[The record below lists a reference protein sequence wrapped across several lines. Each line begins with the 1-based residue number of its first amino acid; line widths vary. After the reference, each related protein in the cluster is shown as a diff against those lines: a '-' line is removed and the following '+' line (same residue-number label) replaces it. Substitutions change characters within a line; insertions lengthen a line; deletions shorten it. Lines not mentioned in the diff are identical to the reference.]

1 MTPNLRIA
9 FDIGGTLAKVVFFAP
24 QSVVDSLC
32 TKFSGAVLLHDHFKL
47 TDRKISLS
55 DLGIDDGVLST
66 DTMEFAMLC
75 FSSRDIAPLWEFLA
89 EFMTY
94 VPESS
99 SILIPVTGGGA
110 VKFRSELERTAPGAT
125 IVKVDEMKAI
135 AEGFSFLVR
144 NSDSAFIFDSKSR
157 DCYPVPSSEMEAP
170 FPLLLVNVGSGVSMI
185 KIDGPGEFSRVQGS
199 PIGGGTVLGLGK
211 VLFDAESFE
220 EIMDLS
226 MKGDS
231 NKVDLSV
238 GDLLGRVFSQ
248 DEDDDSENVWNFN
261 TVASSLA
268 KLNSGDVDVE
278 QHRADLAQSVVRMVS
293 YNIGYIAYLVARLYA
308 INRIY
313 FSGKYVNKHI
323 PTMDAIS
330 YAVRFYERWRPP
342 PTAEGSIFPV
352 KSVENGVSSD
362 QRSKLSGSDDPR
374 EENPSKLKFNVRFLH
389 QEGYVGAI
397 GALLTVYKRSPS

>member
-1 MTPNLRIA
+1 MNLRIA
-9 FDIGGTLAKVVFFAP
+9 FDIGGTLAKVICFAP
-24 QSVVDSLC
+24 KIVLDTLC
-32 TKFSGAVLLHDHFKL
+32 IKFSTAVLIHEQFKL
-47 TDRKISLS
+47 EEHEISLS
-55 DLGIDDGVLST
+55 DLAIVSDPEGLS
-66 DTMEFAMLC
+66 DLEFAMLC
-75 FSSRDIAPLWEFLA
+75 FSSRDITPLLNFLSD
-89 EFMTY
+89 FMSYTDG
-94 VPESS
+94 VSA
-99 SILIPVTGGGA
+99 LVIPVTGGGA
-110 VKFRSELERTAPGAT
+110 VKFRSELEKTAPNAT

-144 NSDSAFIFDSKSR
+144 NAGSAFIFDSKTQS
-157 DCYPVPSSEMEAP
+157 CSPVPIAEIQDP

-185 KIDGPGEFSRVQGS
+185 KIDGPGEFIRVQGS

-211 VLFDAESFE
+211 ILFNAESFE

-248 DEDDDSENVWNFN
+248 DEDDESEQIWNFN

-268 KLNSGDVDVE
+268 KLKTGNLDIA

-293 YNIGYIAYLVARLYA
+293 YNIGYIAYLVARLYS

-330 YAVRFYERWRPP
+330 YAVRFYEKWRPP
-342 PTAEGSIFPV
+342 PVAEGSIDPADLESNRRPSLSANST
-352 KSVENGVSSD
+352 KSNSH
-362 QRSKLSGSDDPR
+362 QIP
-374 EENPSKLKFNVRFLH
+374 PTPKLKFNVRFLH

-397 GALLTVYKRSPS
+397 GALLTVYKRSTS